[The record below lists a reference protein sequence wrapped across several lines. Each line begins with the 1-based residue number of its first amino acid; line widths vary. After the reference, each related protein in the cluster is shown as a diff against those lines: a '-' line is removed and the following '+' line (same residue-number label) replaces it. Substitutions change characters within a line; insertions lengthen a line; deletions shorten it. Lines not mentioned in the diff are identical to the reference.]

1 MKPSGIIG
9 LLGAIIGLAALAMVV
24 AKPQVVGSFFQGS
37 SRLLG
42 TAIGP
47 VTGYRPQ

>member
-9 LLGAIIGLAALAMVV
+9 LLGMVVGLAALSVIAARPAVI
-24 AKPQVVGSFFQGS
+24 SNFFTGS

-42 TAIGP
+42 TATGP
-47 VTGYRPQ
+47 VTGYRPR